1 LLHYSSPNR
10 IIFMKSLLCTLI
22 VGLFLA
28 LGVATAQAP
37 TTPPP
42 TPALDSLGAK
52 DFLGKYDTG
61 GMGNIVVSWEQ
72 GKVIGALEGQGS
84 AELKPTATPDVLNI
98 VGFEGTAT
106 FIRDEQKKVIKVKLE
121 VQGQVIEGA
130 KL

>member
-1 LLHYSSPNR
+1 
-10 IIFMKSLLCTLI
+10 MKSLFCTFI

-28 LGVATAQAP
+28 LGTATAQAP
-37 TTPPP
+37 ATPPP
-42 TPALDSLGAK
+42 ATPALDSVAAK
-52 DFLGKYDTG
+52 DLLGKYDTG

-72 GKVIGALEGQGS
+72 GKVVGALEGQGS
-84 AELKPTATPDVLNI
+84 AELKPTATPDVLSI

>member
-1 LLHYSSPNR
+1 
-10 IIFMKSLLCTLI
+10 
-22 VGLFLA
+22 
-28 LGVATAQAP
+28 
-37 TTPPP
+37 
-42 TPALDSLGAK
+42 LDSLGAK
-52 DFLGKYDTG
+52 DLLGKYDTG
-61 GMGNIVVSWEQ
+61 GMGNIIVSWEQ

-84 AELKPTATPDVLNI
+84 AELKPTATPDVLTI

>member
-1 LLHYSSPNR
+1 
-10 IIFMKSLLCTLI
+10 MKSLLCTFIL
-22 VGLFLA
+22 GLFLA
-28 LGVATAQAP
+28 LGTATAQAP
-37 TTPPP
+37 ATPPP

-84 AELKPTATPDVLNI
+84 AELKPTATPDVLSI

>member
-1 LLHYSSPNR
+1 
-10 IIFMKSLLCTLI
+10 MKSLLCTFI

-28 LGVATAQAP
+28 LGTATAQAP
-37 TTPPP
+37 ATPPP
-42 TPALDSLGAK
+42 TPALDSLSAK
-52 DFLGKYDTG
+52 DLLGKYDTG

-84 AELKPTATPDVLNI
+84 AELKPTATPDVLSI